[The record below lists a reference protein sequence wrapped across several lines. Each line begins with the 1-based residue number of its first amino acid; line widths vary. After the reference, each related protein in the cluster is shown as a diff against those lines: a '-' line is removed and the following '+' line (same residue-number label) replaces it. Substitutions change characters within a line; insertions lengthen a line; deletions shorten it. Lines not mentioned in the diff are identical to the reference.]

1 MIKQYC
7 LNEGNMS
14 QNFYVVLSPD
24 IIKEMN
30 AIYAYNQNNPKSL
43 YQWYSYVEEVTN
55 HISNR
60 SIAWNYGNRLK
71 QERNG
76 AITLN
81 DFDYNVTYAVKI
93 SKRTHRAYV
102 YVYKIDLKIENFGL
116 KNPFANGNNQGT
128 ITCGKLNGKVI
139 NTIIT
144 ETINNYLRKNLLL
157 AS

>member
-7 LNEGNMS
+7 LNEDNMS

-43 YQWYSYVEEVTN
+43 YQWYSYIEEVTN

-102 YVYKIDLKIENFGL
+102 YVYNRKFWLEKSICKW
-116 KNPFANGNNQGT
+116 KQSRNN
-128 ITCGKLNGKVI
+128 
-139 NTIIT
+139 
-144 ETINNYLRKNLLL
+144 NLW
-157 AS
+157 

>member
-1 MIKQYC
+1 MIKRC
-7 LNEGNMS
+7 LNEGNKS
-14 QNFYVVLSPD
+14 STLYVALSPE
-24 IIKEMN
+24 ILKEMD
-30 AIYAYNQNNPKSL
+30 AIYAYNQNNVKGL
-43 YQWYSYVEEVTN
+43 YKWYSYIEEVTN

-60 SIAWNYGNRLK
+60 SIAWNYTNRLR

-102 YVYKIDLKIENFGL
+102 YVYKIDLKLEEFGL
-116 KNPFANGNNQGT
+116 KMPPRVKEGRIGR
-128 ITCGKLNGKVI
+128 
-139 NTIIT
+139 III
-144 ETINNYLRKNLLL
+144 ETINSYLRKNLLL